1 MEEIL
6 FCLKKR
12 IDDLLKTGRQIVV
25 AIDGNC
31 TAGKTTLA
39 SVLEKEYDCNVFH
52 MDDFFL
58 RPEQRTAQRYAQP
71 GGNVDYER
79 FREEVLVP
87 LKAGNAF
94 SYRPFSCRTFSLSNA
109 VEVTPKA
116 LNIVEGTY
124 CLHPYFGDVYDL
136 TLFLSIDPQ
145 LQRERIYQR
154 PAHLIERFFTDWIPM
169 ETGYFEAFQIPE
181 SADVRLQAK
190 TDHLERVDNR

>member
-58 RPEQRTAQRYAQP
+58 RPEQRTAQRYAEP

-79 FREEVLVP
+79 FREEVLLP
-87 LKAGNAF
+87 LKTGKAF
-94 SYRPFSCRTFSLSNA
+94 SYRPFSCKTFTLSEPVA
-109 VEVTPKA
+109 VVPKA

-124 CLHPYFGDVYDL
+124 CLHPYFGDAYDL
-136 TLFLSIDPQ
+136 KLFLSVDPE
-145 LQRERIYQR
+145 LQKQRIYQR
-154 PAHLIERFFTDWIPM
+154 PQFLQQRFFTDWIPM
-169 ETGYFEAFQIPE
+169 EKLYFDFCQIPGQ
-181 SADVRLQAK
+181 ADI
-190 TDHLERVDNR
+190 RVDMTYRNCTDL

>member
-1 MEEIL
+1 MEEMIS
-6 FCLKKR
+6 CLKNH
-12 IDDLLKTGRQIVV
+12 IDDLLKTSNQIVI

-39 SVLEKEYDCNVFH
+39 SVLAREYDCNVFH

-79 FREEVLVP
+79 FQEEVLIP
-87 LKAGNAF
+87 LKRGSAF
-94 SYRPFSCRTFSLSNA
+94 SYRPFSCKTFSLSDA
-109 VEVTPKA
+109 VEVTPKV

-136 TLFLSIDPQ
+136 RIFLSIDPEMQ
-145 LQRERIYQR
+145 KKRIYRR
-154 PAHLIERFFTDWIPM
+154 PQHVQERFFTDWIPM
-169 ETGYFEAFQIPE
+169 EKIYFDFYQVFEQ
-181 SADVRLQAK
+181 ADFRFDTSWRKIV
-190 TDHLERVDNR
+190 

>member
-6 FCLKKR
+6 FCLKNR

-58 RPEQRTAQRYAQP
+58 RPEQRTAQRYAEP

-87 LKAGNAF
+87 LKKGTAF
-94 SYRPFSCRTFSLSNA
+94 SYRPFSCKTFSLSNA

-169 ETGYFEAFQIPE
+169 ETGYFGAFQIPG

>member
-39 SVLEKEYDCNVFH
+39 SVLEKEYGCNVFH

-87 LKAGNAF
+87 LKKGTAF

>member
-6 FCLKKR
+6 FCLKNR

-58 RPEQRTAQRYAQP
+58 RPEQRTAQRYAEP

-79 FREEVLVP
+79 FREEVLAP

-94 SYRPFSCRTFSLSNA
+94 SYRPFSCKTFALSES
-109 VEVTPKA
+109 VRVMPKQ

-124 CLHPYFGDVYDL
+124 SLHPYFENPYDL
-136 TLFLSIDPQ
+136 RIFLSIDKETQ
-145 LQRERIYQR
+145 KERILQR
-154 PAHLIERFFTDWIPM
+154 PLHLIDRFFSDWIPM
-169 ETGYFEAFQIPE
+169 EKFYFDALQIPE
-181 SADVRLQAK
+181 CADILVEMNCRK
-190 TDHLERVDNR
+190 YGES

>member
-6 FCLKKR
+6 FCLKNR

-58 RPEQRTAQRYAQP
+58 RPEQRTAQRYAEP

-87 LKAGNAF
+87 LKKGTAF
-94 SYRPFSCRTFSLSNA
+94 SYRPFSCKTFSLSNA

-154 PAHLIERFFTDWIPM
+154 PTHLIERFFTDWIPM

>member
-1 MEEIL
+1 MEEIIS
-6 FCLKKR
+6 R
-12 IDDLLKTGRQIVV
+12 LKTQIDALLSTGKQIVV

-58 RPEQRTAQRYAQP
+58 RPEQRTAERYAQP

-79 FREEVLVP
+79 FQEEVLLP
-87 LKAGNAF
+87 MKTGKAF
-94 SYRPFSCRTFSLSNA
+94 SYRPFSCKTFTLSEPVA
-109 VEVTPKA
+109 VTPRQ

-136 TLFLSIDPQ
+136 KLFLSIDSE
-145 LQRERIYQR
+145 LQRERVYQR
-154 PAHLIERFFTDWIPM
+154 PQHLQVRFFSDWIPM
-169 ETGYFEAFQIPE
+169 EKLYFDFYGIPAQ
-181 SADVRLQAK
+181 ADIRLDMTYGK
-190 TDHLERVDNR
+190 F

>member
-6 FCLKKR
+6 SSLKIQ
-12 IDDLLKTGRQIVV
+12 IDDLLKTGRQIVI

-39 SVLEKEYDCNVFH
+39 AVLEKEYDCNVFH

-58 RPEQRTAQRYAQP
+58 RPQQRTAERYAEP

-79 FREEVLVP
+79 FREEVLMP
-87 LKAGNAF
+87 LKKGCAF
-94 SYRPFSCRTFSLSNA
+94 SYRPFSCKTFSLSDA

-136 TLFLSIDPQ
+136 TLFLSIGSE
-145 LQRERIYQR
+145 LQRERVCQR
-154 PAHLIERFFTDWIPM
+154 PQHLQERFFADWIPM
-169 ETGYFEAFQIPE
+169 EKLYFDFCQIPGQ
-181 SADVRLQAK
+181 ADISLDMSRRKNLCP
-190 TDHLERVDNR
+190 

>member
-25 AIDGNC
+25 AIDGNR

-39 SVLEKEYDCNVFH
+39 SVLEKEYGCNVFH

-58 RPEQRTAQRYAQP
+58 RPEQRTAQRYAEP

-87 LKAGNAF
+87 LKKGTAF
-94 SYRPFSCRTFSLSNA
+94 SYRPFSCKTFSLSNA

-136 TLFLSIDPQ
+136 TLFLSVDPQ